1 MALEPPYM
9 GQPWASILL
18 LDAIRALID
27 IQNVTPLRHATVLSD
42 GWLKQ
47 AGTARKEIFV
57 WREQDVKEAFWRP
70 ADLWLEH

>member
-1 MALEPPYM
+1 MGHALMALEPPYM

-42 GWLKQ
+42 G
-47 AGTARKEIFV
+47 
-57 WREQDVKEAFWRP
+57 
-70 ADLWLEH
+70 